1 MCPKCLPWV
10 NEVCMLWDLN
20 ILFWTREEGEFLK
33 QMDLLLIHAKCFRSS
48 IWVGTEHTA
57 GIRLESS
64 HPCWVWL
71 MFQTPRV
78 RSGMDWLC
86 PQVPAV
92 PALPLVSI
100 FMNVY
105 LMTKINTWTW
115 TQFGISNA
123 IGKWFSGIK
132 TTIEWLNPTLFLLC
146 LPQTLS
152 EAIIRGLLGISK
164 WGECLFSFSSSH
176 FFTRIC
182 HILWIWDPIQL
193 RVELWSTA
201 TSFHL
206 PDYWWRYP

>member
-10 NEVCMLWDLN
+10 NEVCMLWGLN

-33 QMDLLLIHAKCFRSS
+33 QMDLLLIHAKCFRYS
-48 IWVGTEHTA
+48 IWVGNEHTA

-64 HPCWVWL
+64 HPCWVWV
-71 MFQTPRV
+71 MFQTSRV
-78 RSGMDWLC
+78 GSGVDWLC
-86 PQVPAV
+86 PQVPALPV
-92 PALPLVSI
+92 LPLVSI

-115 TQFGISNA
+115 TQFGIANA

-152 EAIIRGLLGISK
+152 EAIIGGLLGISK
-164 WGECLFSFSSSH
+164 WGECLLFPSHHLISLLGFVIYFGYGIRYSS
-176 FFTRIC
+176 R
-182 HILWIWDPIQL
+182 
-193 RVELWSTA
+193 
-201 TSFHL
+201 
-206 PDYWWRYP
+206 